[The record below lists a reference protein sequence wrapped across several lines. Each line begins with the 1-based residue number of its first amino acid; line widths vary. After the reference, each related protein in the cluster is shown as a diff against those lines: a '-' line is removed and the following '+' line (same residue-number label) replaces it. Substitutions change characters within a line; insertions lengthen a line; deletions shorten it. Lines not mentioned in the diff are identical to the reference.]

1 MGVPRT
7 IGTVS
12 SVNQALTPVLTG
24 AVIAAVSFTITNNIA
39 TIFLGAGN
47 LPTTG
52 YNGPNGY
59 PPSNNS
65 KFDIYGGI
73 NGQTSGGPAGGQQ
86 VTLWSFATATY
97 FNGKTITV
105 LDCDP
110 TTGAFR
116 FYFTHANV
124 ANTAD
129 TGNTAA
135 IPVEA
140 YRAVRLEC
148 AQNLGTDLVYVG
160 DLNVSSSRYI
170 AALSLAGQLAIEI
183 AGDNIRADR
192 LWIKGSNAA
201 GTDSVVVSVIY

>member
-7 IGTVS
+7 IGTIS
-12 SVNQALTPVLTG
+12 SVNQAITPVFTG
-24 AVIAAVSFTITNNIA
+24 PVTAAVSFTITNNIA
-39 TIFLGAGN
+39 TIFLGVGN

-65 KFDIYGGI
+65 KFDIYGGV
-73 NGQTSGGPAGGQQ
+73 NGYSSGGPAGGQQ

-105 LDCDP
+105 LDNDP

-129 TGNTAA
+129 TGNTAP
-135 IPVEA
+135 IPVQR

-148 AQNLGTDLVYVG
+148 AQTLGTDLVYVG
-160 DLNVSSSRYI
+160 DLNVSSTRYI
-170 AALSLAGQLAIEI
+170 AALSLTGQFFVEV
-183 AGDNIRADR
+183 AGDNIAPDR
-192 LWIKGSNAA
+192 IWIKGSNAA
-201 GTDSVVVSVIY
+201 ATDSVVASVIY